1 MVILNKWPDKI
12 DQNVIDLLT
21 KYLEKRS
28 GCGLRSGSSLPQEA
42 TRYVYHTFRNKLGEQ
57 CFRMET
63 VTGVA
68 EGRSTSPKF
77 HTRVDEFG
85 YAFRSLTDKQQLLIL
100 GYADPFDELN
110 DKDEF
115 RQFLTE
121 IGIGKEQEY
130 WKLLEEAFVV
140 LQKKLEKRGLAQ
152 DMTDILTGWD
162 QVAGYLQ
169 LSLPTVKKL
178 AKEGKIYI
186 SRLGGRIIS
195 SKSMLEKN
203 LQDIVAENNY
213 NNGGTKVK

>member
-1 MVILNKWPDKI
+1 MNIENIWPDKI
-12 DQNVIDLLT
+12 DQNVIELLT

-28 GCGLRSGSSLPQEA
+28 ACGLRSGASLPKEA
-42 TRYVYHTFRNKLGEQ
+42 TRYVYKTFRNKLGEQ
-57 CFRMET
+57 CFRVET
-63 VTGVA
+63 ITGVE
-68 EGRSTSPKF
+68 EGRATSPKF

-100 GYADPFDELN
+100 GYADPFDELSE
-110 DKDEF
+110 KDQF
-115 RQFLTE
+115 REFLTE

-162 QVAGYLQ
+162 QVASYLK

-178 AKEGKIYI
+178 AKEGRITI
-186 SRLGGRIIS
+186 SRLGGRILA

>member
-21 KYLEKRS
+21 KYLERRS
-28 GCGLRSGSSLPQEA
+28 CNCRSGSSLPQEA

-57 CFRMET
+57 CFRVET

-85 YAFRSLTDKQQLLIL
+85 YAFRSLTDKQQILIL

-140 LQKKLEKRGLAQ
+140 LQKKLEKRGLANTV
-152 DMTDILTGWD
+152 DDILNGWTQISD
-162 QVAGYLQ
+162 YLQ
-169 LSLPTVKKL
+169 MSLPTVKKL
-178 AKEGKIYI
+178 FVSIHLVYIVTGKHHLI
-186 SRLGGRIIS
+186 S
-195 SKSMLEKN
+195 
-203 LQDIVAENNY
+203 
-213 NNGGTKVK
+213 

>member
-1 MVILNKWPDKI
+1 M
-12 DQNVIDLLT
+12 IDLLT

-28 GCGLRSGSSLPQEA
+28 GCGLKSGSSLPKEA

-57 CFRMET
+57 CFRVET
-63 VTGVA
+63 ITGVE
-68 EGRSTSPKF
+68 EGRSTQVKF

-85 YAFRSLTDKQQLLIL
+85 YAFRTLTDKQQLLIL
-100 GYADPFDELN
+100 CYADPFDELN

-152 DMTDILTGWD
+152 EMDDILSGWLQISD
-162 QVAGYLQ
+162 YLQ
-169 LSLPTVKKL
+169 MSLPTVKKL
-178 AKEGKIYI
+178 AKEGKLYI
-186 SRLGGRIIS
+186 SRLGGRVIS

-203 LQDIVAENNY
+203 IQDIVAENNY
-213 NNGGTKVK
+213 NNGGKKLH